1 MLSVALVNAVGH
13 IALLIHCTLA
23 VSTLED
29 AVLWRSRLVNVVGH
43 VAVLVRCTL
52 AVSTLVDPVIW
63 KSRK

>member
-1 MLSVALVNAVGH
+1 MNVVDRVAV
-13 IALLIHCTLA
+13 LIHCTLA

-29 AVLWRSRLVNVVGH
+29 TVLWRSHLVNVVGYI
-43 VAVLVRCTL
+43 VVLIRCTL

>member
-13 IALLIHCTLA
+13 VALLIHCTLA

-29 AVLWRSRLVNVVGH
+29 AVLWRSRLVNVGH
-43 VAVLVRCTL
+43 IAVFVRCTL

>member
-1 MLSVALVNAVGH
+1 MLLDVLVNAVSH
-13 IALLIHCTLA
+13 FALLIHCTLA

-29 AVLWRSRLVNVVGH
+29 TVLWRSRLVNVVGH